1 MFDALLISEDQK
13 LITELQKIA
22 AVTQCS
28 LEINSKLNNSEL
40 KVAHTVLIDA
50 ALDISV
56 EHPEVVLV
64 TFGEPGLQIWQKA
77 VATGAKYVAFLPDA
91 REWLIQNL
99 IPRPNKNS
107 RIIGVLGASGGLGC
121 SLIASSIAANFATSK
136 KSALLVETDLFS
148 GGLDVLWGIEE
159 TKGSRWSDLINHSNQ
174 ILPIDI
180 FRSLPKS
187 DDVSLLSSDSKDSR
201 HPENLSKT
209 IEELSSTS
217 DLVVIDLPKPAH
229 PEFENLFGLC
239 TEIVL
244 LVGSTIKSISAANQL
259 LIQYL
264 DSTKILLVVRN
275 LPGTNLSALNI
286 AKTLKLE
293 LIGQLTSDQKITEH
307 IEQGLSPAKI
317 TSSSWRKSINEICAN
332 LETEN
337 VRASA

>member
-13 LITELQKIA
+13 LINELQKIA

-28 LEINSKLNNSEL
+28 LQINSKLNNSEH

-50 ALDISV
+50 TLDISV

-64 TFGEPGLQIWQKA
+64 TFGEPGIQIWQKA

-99 IPRPNKNS
+99 IPRPSKNS
-107 RIIGVLGASGGLGC
+107 RIIGVLGVSGGLGC
-121 SLIASSIAANFATSK
+121 SLLASSIAANFATSK
-136 KSALLVETDLFS
+136 NSTLLVETNMFS

-159 TKGSRWSDLINHSNQ
+159 TKGSRWSDLINQSNQ
-174 ILPIDI
+174 ILPIDV

-187 DDVSLLSSDSKDSR
+187 DEVSILSCDSKDPR
-201 HPENLSKT
+201 YPENFDQT
-209 IEELSSTS
+209 IEELLSTS
-217 DLVVIDLPKPAH
+217 DLVVIDLPNPAH
-229 PEFENLFGLC
+229 PKFENLLGLC

-259 LIQYL
+259 LSQYL
-264 DSTKILLVVRN
+264 DLTKTSLVVRN

-286 AKTLKLE
+286 TKTLKLE
-293 LIGQLTSDQKITEH
+293 LIGQLMSDQKITEY

-317 TSSSWRKSINEICAN
+317 TSNSWRKSVNEICAN
-332 LETEN
+332 LEIEN